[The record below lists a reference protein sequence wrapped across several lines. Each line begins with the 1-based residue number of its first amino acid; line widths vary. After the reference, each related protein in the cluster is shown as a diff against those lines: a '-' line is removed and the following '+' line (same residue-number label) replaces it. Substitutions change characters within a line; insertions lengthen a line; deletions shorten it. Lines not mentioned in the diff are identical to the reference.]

1 MSNYKID
8 KDNKYQTVVQIRDL
22 DGYDFRPRNKVN
34 QINVSKVTI
43 IDNLMIDKILT
54 VKFDRTFKKLIALA
68 MRVLND
74 DDASD
79 DDVRIV
85 LDEEKLIKEILQ
97 NRYAKYIRHE
107 KELLFLK
114 KLKVIENEMRMKQ
127 IAIKKKAIYLEE
139 LEREKSKGRGR

>member
-8 KDNKYQTVVQIRDL
+8 KDNKYQSVVQIRDL

-34 QINVSKVTI
+34 QVTVSKVTI
-43 IDNLMIDKILT
+43 VDNLMIDKILT
-54 VKFDRTFKKLIALA
+54 IKFDKTFRRLIALA

-97 NRYAKYIRHE
+97 NRYAKYIRRE

>member
-1 MSNYKID
+1 MSNYKVD
-8 KDNKYQTVVQIRDL
+8 KENKYQSVAKIRDL
-22 DGYDFRPRNKVN
+22 DGYDFRPRNKAS
-34 QINVSKVTI
+34 NVTISKVTI
-43 IDNLMIDKILT
+43 VDNLMIDKILS
-54 VKFDRTFKKLIALA
+54 VKFDQTFRRLISLA

-97 NRYAKYIRHE
+97 NRYSKYLRRE

-127 IAIKKKAIYLEE
+127 VAIKKKAIYLEE
-139 LEREKSKGRGR
+139 LEKEKSKGRGR

>member
-127 IAIKKKAIYLEE
+127 KAIKKKAIYLEE

>member
-8 KDNKYQTVVQIRDL
+8 KDNKYQSVVQIRDL

-34 QINVSKVTI
+34 QVTVIKVTI
-43 IDNLMIDKILT
+43 VDNLMIDKILT
-54 VKFDRTFKKLIALA
+54 IKFDKTFRRLIALA

-107 KELLFLK
+107 KEVLFLK

>member
-34 QINVSKVTI
+34 QINVNKVTI

-74 DDASD
+74 DDSTD

>member
-1 MSNYKID
+1 
-8 KDNKYQTVVQIRDL
+8 
-22 DGYDFRPRNKVN
+22 
-34 QINVSKVTI
+34 
-43 IDNLMIDKILT
+43 
-54 VKFDRTFKKLIALA
+54 

-114 KLKVIENEMRMKQ
+114 KYSLLKIHKYKV
-127 IAIKKKAIYLEE
+127 
-139 LEREKSKGRGR
+139 

>member
-139 LEREKSKGRGR
+139 LEREHTKGRGR

>member
-8 KDNKYQTVVQIRDL
+8 KDNKYQSVVQIRDL

-34 QINVSKVTI
+34 QVTVSKVTI
-43 IDNLMIDKILT
+43 VDNLMIDKILT
-54 VKFDRTFKKLIALA
+54 IKFDKTFRRLIALA

-97 NRYAKYIRHE
+97 NRYAKYIRRE

-139 LEREKSKGRGR
+139 LEREKSKGKGR

>member
-1 MSNYKID
+1 MSNYKVD
-8 KDNKYQTVVQIRDL
+8 KENKYQSVAKIRDL
-22 DGYDFRPRNKVN
+22 DGYDFRPRNKAS
-34 QINVSKVTI
+34 NVTISKVTI
-43 IDNLMIDKILT
+43 VDNLMIDKILS
-54 VKFDRTFKKLIALA
+54 VKFDQTFRRLISLA

-97 NRYAKYIRHE
+97 NRYSKYLRRE
-107 KELLFLK
+107 KEVLFLK

-139 LEREKSKGRGR
+139 LEKEKSKGRGR

>member
-1 MSNYKID
+1 MSNYKVD
-8 KDNKYQTVVQIRDL
+8 KENKYQSVVQIRDL
-22 DGYDFRPRNKVN
+22 DGYDFRPRNQASHVT
-34 QINVSKVTI
+34 ISKVTI
-43 IDNLMIDKILT
+43 VDNLMIDKILS
-54 VKFDRTFKKLIALA
+54 VKFDQTFRRLISLA

-97 NRYAKYIRHE
+97 NRYAKYLRHE
-107 KELLFLK
+107 KEVLFLK

-139 LEREKSKGRGR
+139 LEKEKSKGKGR

>member
-34 QINVSKVTI
+34 QINVNKVTI

>member
-8 KDNKYQTVVQIRDL
+8 KDNKYQSVVQIRDL

-34 QINVSKVTI
+34 QVTVSKVTI
-43 IDNLMIDKILT
+43 VDNLMIDKILT
-54 VKFDRTFKKLIALA
+54 IKFDKTFRRLIALA

-107 KELLFLK
+107 KEILFLK

-139 LEREKSKGRGR
+139 LEKERSKGRGR

>member
-1 MSNYKID
+1 MSNYKVD
-8 KDNKYQTVVQIRDL
+8 KENKYQSVVQIRDL
-22 DGYDFRPRNKVN
+22 DGYDFRPRNNANHVT
-34 QINVSKVTI
+34 ISKVTI
-43 IDNLMIDKILT
+43 VDNLMIDKILS
-54 VKFDRTFKKLIALA
+54 VKFDQTFRKLIALA
-68 MRVLND
+68 MKVLND

-97 NRYAKYIRHE
+97 NRYAKYLRHE
-107 KELLFLK
+107 KEVLFLK

-139 LEREKSKGRGR
+139 LEKERTKGRGR

>member
-68 MRVLND
+68 MRVIND